1 MRPATF
7 AMILTFPALLA
18 ACATTEPPQQGAM
31 MSTEGATLVQGGTV
45 TNVRDVTVRGGGS
58 GIGSI
63 VGGILGG
70 VAGSH
75 IGGGT
80 GSTVASIGG
89 AVAGSMAGNQA
100 EQTGVRSTATEVT
113 VRLDSGEE
121 RNYRV
126 EAGEAYRI
134 GEPVKV
140 VTSKG
145 LARVTR

>member
-1 MRPATF
+1 
-7 AMILTFPALLA
+7 MILSVPALLA
-18 ACATTEPPQQGAM
+18 ACASTEPPLPQQGTV
-31 MSTEGATLVQGGTV
+31 MSTEGATLVQGGVV
-45 TNVRDVTVRGGGS
+45 TDVRDVTVRGGGS

-75 IGGGT
+75 IGSGA

-89 AVAGSMAGNQA
+89 AVAGSVAGNRA
-100 EQTGVRSTATEVT
+100 EQSGVRSAATEVT

-126 EAGEAYRI
+126 EPGEAYRI
-134 GEPVKV
+134 GEPVRV

-145 LARVTR
+145 LARITR